1 MYLKMLTSEN
11 GVPHPPEPLVLQVE
25 EGRKYA
31 GIQWTRTPIA
41 LNVSTDGLVDFQQTF
56 VRTVTSD
63 EDWGLYLANV
73 ICSNDCTT
81 NKILIWNIASHAT
94 VQSTVSTVNS
104 SNVEQNNSSYGSLCK
119 LLEVFEIPYL
129 VNPFISLFQ
138 FVSLFTFTIYFQY
151 NITTI
156 VGS

>member
-1 MYLKMLTSEN
+1 MKMLMSQN
-11 GVPHPPEPLVLQVE
+11 VVLHPPEPLVLQME
-25 EGRKYA
+25 TGGKYA

-41 LNVSTDGLVDFQQTF
+41 LNVSSDELVDFQQTF
-56 VRTVTSD
+56 VRTVTSE

-81 NKILIWNIASHAT
+81 NIILIWNIVSHAN

-104 SNVEQNNSSYGSLCK
+104 SNVEQNNSTYGSLCK
-119 LLEVFEIPYL
+119 LLEVLEIPYL
-129 VNPFISLFQ
+129 VNSFISLFQ
-138 FVSLFTFTIYFQY
+138 FVSLLTFTIYFQY